1 MRALVSTKIGGP
13 DALVIQDFPDPVPQ
27 AHEVLVAIKAC
38 GVNFPDTIIIRDKYQ
53 IKPERP
59 FAPGGEF
66 AGIVEQ
72 VGSTVEH
79 LKVGDR
85 VAATTLYG
93 GMSEKRVVEAKA
105 CIPLPD
111 DMNFADAASFFL
123 TYATTYYGL
132 KIRGEIKR
140 GETLLILGA
149 TGGLGIAAIEL
160 GKFFG
165 ARVIAGV
172 SSKEKAEIARK
183 AGADDV
189 LVYPRTLEGLEAVR
203 ALSGEIKQL
212 CGGQG
217 VDVVYDSLGGSYSEA
232 ALRAMAR
239 YGRLLVIGFVA
250 GIPKVPT
257 NLILL
262 KSCQL
267 VGVSYGGFTQKDTMG
282 HLEICKAL
290 IKLYQ
295 QKIIRPHITAHFPL
309 ERGGEAIAMLE
320 TRKAIGKIVVDVQN

>member
-1 MRALVSTKIGGP
+1 MRALVSHQIGGP
-13 DALVIQDFPDPVPQ
+13 DQLAVIEHAVPEP
-27 AHEVLVAIKAC
+27 AKDEVRVRVHAC
-38 GVNFPDTIIIRDKYQ
+38 GVNFPDTLIIRDRYQ

-59 FAPGGEF
+59 FSPGGEW
-66 AGIVEQ
+66 AGVIDR
-72 VGSTVEH
+72 VGAGVTH

-93 GMSEKRVVEAKA
+93 GMCEQRVVAASA
-105 CIPLPD
+105 CIPLPE
-111 DMNFADAASFFL
+111 DMPFEDAASFFL

-132 KIRGEIKR
+132 HQRGTLKR

-160 GKFFG
+160 GKYFG

-172 SSKEKAEIARK
+172 SSQEKAQIARQ
-183 AGADDV
+183 AGADEV
-189 LVYPRTLEGLEAVR
+189 LIYPQMVEDPAAIR
-203 ALSGEIKQL
+203 ALSHQIKQI
-212 CGGQG
+212 CGPQG
-217 VDVVYDSLGGSYSEA
+217 VDVVYDSLGGPFTEA
-232 ALRAMAR
+232 ALRSMAR

-267 VGVSYGGFTQKDTMG
+267 VGVSYGSFSQKDQKG
-282 HLEICKAL
+282 HLEICQAL
-290 IKLYQ
+290 IDLYQ
-295 QKIIRPHITAHFPL
+295 QKIIRPHITARFPL
-309 ERGGEAIAMLE
+309 ARGGEAIALLE
-320 TRKAIGKIVVDVQN
+320 SRKAIGKIVVDVQS